1 MTSQKTH
8 DQLVDRI
15 HEAGLVPVLWPTVLK
30 EIGEAIGGNGG
41 LLFAVRDGYVRG
53 IVSPG
58 HDETIKRFMNEGWSE
73 RDQAL
78 KRGLALNYSGFVN
91 DADMFTDEELAAD
104 EVYANFY
111 RHNGLDYRAGT
122 IIPMPMGDSVALVL
136 PRTGEQGPASR
147 ELITYLD
154 SLRSHLARASMIANR
169 LGFARA
175 RAQADAMQMLGLP
188 AMVLR
193 AGGRAFAA
201 NALFDAL
208 MPGLFQDR
216 AQRVTIVD
224 PAADALLG
232 AAVSSLSFTEG
243 TRSIPVPGTEGRLPM
258 IVHVVP
264 IRGAAHDLFAQA
276 AALMVVTPVD
286 RANVPTAEVLQ
297 GLFDLTPAEARIAR
311 SVGQTLSIND
321 IAAAHGSSRET
332 VRTQLRA
339 VLQKTG
345 LTRQQELVSLL
356 VGKVMPR

>member
-1 MTSQKTH
+1 MISQQSQ

-15 HEAGLVPVLWPTVLK
+15 HEAGLVPILWPSVLE
-30 EIGEAIGGNGG
+30 EIGKAVGGNGG

-58 HDETIKRFMNEGWSE
+58 HEETMKRFMSEGWRE
-73 RDQAL
+73 RDQTL
-78 KRGLALNYSGFVN
+78 KRALALDHSGFVT
-91 DADMFTDEELAAD
+91 DAELFSDAEFAAD
-104 EVYANFY
+104 EVYRDFY
-111 RHNGLDYRAGT
+111 RPNGLDYRAGT
-122 IIPMPMGDSVALVL
+122 IIPMPIGDSVAVVM
-136 PRTGEQGPASR
+136 PRNHEQGPANP
-147 ELITYLD
+147 EIVAYLNG
-154 SLRSHLARASMIANR
+154 LRSHLARSSMIASR

-175 RAQADAMQMLGLP
+175 RAQAEAMQMLGLP

-201 NALFDAL
+201 NTLFDAL
-208 MPGLFQDR
+208 MPGVFQDR
-216 AQRVTIVD
+216 AQRVTIVE

-232 AAVSSLSFTEG
+232 IAVSSLAVTEG
-243 TRSIPVPGTEGRLPM
+243 IRSIPVPGAEGRLPM

-264 IRGAAHDLFAQA
+264 ICGAAHDLFAQA

-311 SVGQTLSIND
+311 SVGQTLSVSD